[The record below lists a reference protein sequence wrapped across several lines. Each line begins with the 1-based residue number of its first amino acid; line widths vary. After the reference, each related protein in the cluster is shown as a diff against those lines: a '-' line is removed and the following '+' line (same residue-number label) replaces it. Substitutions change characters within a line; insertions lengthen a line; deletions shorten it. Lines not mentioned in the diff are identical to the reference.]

1 MTAQES
7 TGTEQVT
14 PRSPWSGTV
23 LAIVAVIVVAGI
35 AVGVWLMVSDE
46 GPVAA
51 DEAQMEMA
59 FTGDGT
65 SYVGDHEIVE
75 GTATITFSN
84 ETSGSVTFMA
94 FGYETGSAALAEELE
109 FLEEGE
115 NGVPSGVDPAEG
127 FFDPNVGGELA
138 PGEHELTAELQPG
151 TYIFDAAAGD
161 VMTNGVYRVAVIE
174 VVSD

>member
-1 MTAQES
+1 MTMQES
-7 TGTEQVT
+7 TRTRQGT
-14 PRSPWSGTV
+14 PRSGWSGTV
-23 LAIVAVIVVAGI
+23 VAIVAVVVVAGI
-35 AVGVWLMVSDE
+35 AAVAWLMTSDD

-51 DEAQMEMA
+51 NEAQIEMA
-59 FTGDGT
+59 FTADGT

-84 ETSGSVTFMA
+84 ETTGPVTLMA

-127 FFDPNVGGELA
+127 FFDPNIGGDYE
-138 PGEHELTAELQPG
+138 PGEHTFTAELQPG
-151 TYIFDAAAGD
+151 TYIFDAATGP
-161 VMTNGVYRVAVIE
+161 VMTSGVYRVAVIE